1 MAAIAIHL
9 GCPGRPFSK
18 CIILRHPR
26 LRKQGSPANPKGFA
40 FDATVKDNVGRDFGK
55 KHFDTAKNGLST
67 ASSCV
72 DFLII
77 R

>member
-1 MAAIAIHL
+1 MAAIAIQL

-26 LRKQGSPANPKGFA
+26 LLKQGRPANPKGFA
-40 FDATVKDNVGRDFGK
+40 FAGAIKDNAVRHFGK

-67 ASSCV
+67 ASSCG